1 MHHEHN
7 IYKHIYIYA
16 YIYIYKREKERTD
29 EDVIKLHSLKYDR
42 IKMWET
48 NADFQIFK
56 GKLLRC

>member
-1 MHHEHN
+1 MH
-7 IYKHIYIYA
+7 
-16 YIYIYKREKERTD
+16 IYIYKREKERTD